1 MLRLLT
7 DENFNGDI
15 LRGILLRKPE
25 LDIVRAQDTDLE
37 SAPDPNVLAWSAAED
52 RIVLTHDRA
61 TMPDYAYQ
69 RVAAGQVMSGVFVVS
84 DRLPVGQAIEQILFI
99 NEFSE
104 QAEWSGRVIYLPL

>member
-15 LRGILLRKPE
+15 LRGVLLRKPD
-25 LDIVRAQDTDLE
+25 LDIVRAQDTGLE
-37 SAPDPNVLAWSAAED
+37 REPDPHVLAWSANDD

-61 TMPDYAYQ
+61 TMPDYAFQ
-69 RVAAGQVMSGVFVVS
+69 RVAEGQVMPGVFVVS

-104 QAEWSGRVIYLPL
+104 QIEWSGRVIYLPL

>member
-15 LRGILLRKPE
+15 LRGLLLRNSE
-25 LDIVRAQDTDLE
+25 LDIVRAQDANLE
-37 SAPDPNVLAWSAAED
+37 GEPDPRVLAWSADED

-84 DRLPVGQAIEQILFI
+84 DRFPVGQAIEQILLI
-99 NEFSE
+99 NECSE

>member
-15 LRGILLRKPE
+15 LRGLLLRQPD
-25 LDIVRAQDTDLE
+25 LDVIRVQDTGLDGE
-37 SAPDPNVLAWSAAED
+37 PDPSVLGWASSNN

-69 RVAAGQVMSGVFVVS
+69 RVAAGHVMRGVFVVS

-99 NEFSE
+99 NEYSE
-104 QAEWSGRVIYLPL
+104 QAEWSGQVIYLPL